1 MVRLRAVGQY
11 AWEVGKRHMKYTLER
26 IPGGEDEVILR
37 YRRMTPEVERLWNLI
52 NKGQAKLIGWKEKTR
67 IMIDAEMVLYI
78 ESVDGRTFAYTDEE
92 VFAMDETLN
101 KLGSVLSSI
110 NFFRC
115 SKSMIINIDK
125 VQSLKSLPSNRIDA
139 AMCNGEH
146 IMISRT
152 YASDFRRRLKGGRED
167 E

>member
-1 MVRLRAVGQY
+1 
-11 AWEVGKRHMKYTLER
+11 MKYR
-26 IPGGEDEVILR
+26 IEKIPEGEDEVILR
-37 YRRMTPEVERLWNLI
+37 YCRMTPEVERIWNFLQT
-52 NKGQAKLIGWKEKTR
+52 GQAKLMGWKDKTHVVLDVNK
-67 IMIDAEMVLYI
+67 ILYI
-78 ESVDGRTFAYTDEE
+78 ESVDGRTYAYTDED
-92 VFAMDETLN
+92 VFAMDDTLN
-101 KLGSVLSSI
+101 KLGQFLRGI

-139 AMCNGEH
+139 VMCNGEH

-152 YASDFRRRLKGGRED
+152 YASDFRKRLKGGGKD